1 MYADLLNLNSQK
13 FIEYIKNYQRFLLR
27 KFKKSCGRVGGF
39 ENTKSLSSL
48 PYWWAFDTCGVA
60 LKLEGEYRR
69 AYPFRNNYKHAC
81 RKWRERRACYLV
93 LFGATDKDRDET
105 LTLILF
111 PFYLCVS
118 IPLSYFICEE
128 EMCF

>member
-1 MYADLLNLNSQK
+1 MHAGNGAK
-13 FIEYIKNYQRFLLR
+13 
-27 KFKKSCGRVGGF
+27 
-39 ENTKSLSSL
+39 
-48 PYWWAFDTCGVA
+48 GV
-60 LKLEGEYRR
+60 R
-69 AYPFRNNYKHAC
+69 A
-81 RKWRERRACYLV
+81 YLV